1 MASSTAIQESLANI
15 EVEIDRLSKAR
26 EALLEL
32 IDTEGDSDE
41 VEETP
46 KPKSRARRS
55 RAKSDD
61 DAGDDEGKTATRRSR
76 RIDKRTAD
84 RKASRNGEKG
94 DGKGTR
100 KDQIIA
106 LLDEGMSPRDI
117 ADELGIATNYVYNV
131 KRGM

>member
-15 EVEIDRLSKAR
+15 ELEIERLSKAR

-32 IDTEGDSDE
+32 IDTEGE
-41 VEETP
+41 EAEETP

>member
-15 EVEIDRLSKAR
+15 ELEIERLSKAR

-32 IDTEGDSDE
+32 IDTEGDE
-41 VEETP
+41 AEETP

-61 DAGDDEGKTATRRSR
+61 DAGDDEGKSTTRRSR

-84 RKASRNGEKG
+84 RKASRNNGEKG

>member
-15 EVEIDRLSKAR
+15 ELEIERLTKAR

-32 IDTEGDSDE
+32 VGDSDDD
-41 VEETP
+41 VEEAP
-46 KPKSRARRS
+46 KPKSTRGRRS
-55 RAKSDD
+55 RAKAEETE
-61 DAGDDEGKTATRRSR
+61 DAGEEKVTRRSR
-76 RIDKRTAD
+76 RIDKRAAD
-84 RKASRNGEKG
+84 RKASRDNGGGE
-94 DGKGTR
+94 GKQTK

-106 LLDEGMSPRDI
+106 LLDEGMSPREV

>member
-15 EVEIDRLSKAR
+15 ELEIERLSKAR
-26 EALLEL
+26 EALMEL
-32 IDTEGDSDE
+32 IDVEGDE
-41 VEETP
+41 AEETP

-55 RAKSDD
+55 RAKADD
-61 DAGDDEGKTATRRSR
+61 DAGDDEGKGATRRSR

>member
-15 EVEIDRLSKAR
+15 ELEIERLTKAR

-32 IDTEGDSDE
+32 IDVDGDE
-41 VEETP
+41 AEETP
-46 KPKSRARRS
+46 KPKSTRGRRS
-55 RAKSDD
+55 RAKATEDE
-61 DAGDDEGKTATRRSR
+61 ADDEGKAPRRSR

-100 KDQIIA
+100 KDQIIG

-117 ADELGIATNYVYNV
+117 AEELGIATNYVYNV